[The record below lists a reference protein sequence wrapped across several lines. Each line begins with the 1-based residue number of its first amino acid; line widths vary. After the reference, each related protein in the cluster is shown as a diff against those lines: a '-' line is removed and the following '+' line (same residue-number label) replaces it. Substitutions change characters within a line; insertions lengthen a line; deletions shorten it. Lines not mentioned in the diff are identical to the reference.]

1 MWQEKSCLKE
11 QISKELSMTKEGMQK
26 RDMVER
32 GKSTSWVFLWI
43 SGNMKKKKAFPN
55 YYTPGCV
62 IFSIIWFVL
71 AIVLNHSLWEN
82 KSSLLEIKKKNLEI
96 IKTKVESYYK

>member
-1 MWQEKSCLKE
+1 MS
-11 QISKELSMTKEGMQK
+11 ISLN
-26 RDMVER
+26 
-32 GKSTSWVFLWI
+32 LWEHE
-43 SGNMKKKKAFPN
+43 KKKKAFPN